1 MNILCEEEGGGV
13 GLQVPARARA
23 QKKEPKKELRA
34 TKGSDGFN
42 ARRRDVGWS
51 AEYLFPYLLK
61 VDDIVTYREHAGTA
75 AYFVFCFIFLFV
87 SFFFGAGYNLLSK
100 NSRATHERKKTKTL
114 RFFFKFS
121 WRRVGKKRNEKS
133 FSFAFEEERKPKK
146 KD

>member
-114 RFFFKFS
+114 RFFF
-121 WRRVGKKRNEKS
+121 
-133 FSFAFEEERKPKK
+133 
-146 KD
+146 